1 MDAIIHVFTFKA
13 GLLARVAHDLRL
25 TLRQHEIK
33 VHARRVQASAV
44 AESLAIDGV
53 MTPSGLD
60 TRTLSAKDQ
69 RSILETMHNEILL
82 SRRYPRIEIE
92 GSIQTQADRGNRHTF
107 NGELRLRGQA
117 RPIQTELIRSGDT
130 LQSVFELKPSEFGIA
145 PYKALGG
152 AIKLEDRV
160 RVSIS
165 VALAGHSPE
174 ELLERSEP
182 LQLQAAAVA

>member
-1 MDAIIHVFTFKA
+1 MDATIHVFTFKA

-25 TLRQHEIK
+25 TLRQYEIK
-33 VHARRVQASAV
+33 VHARRVQAFAV

-69 RSILETMHNEILL
+69 RSILETVHKEILM
-82 SRRYPRIEIE
+82 SRRYPRIELD
-92 GSIQTQADRGNRHTF
+92 GSIQTLAGNRHTLT
-107 NGELRLRGQA
+107 GELRLRGQA
-117 RPIQTELIRSGDT
+117 RPIKTELIRSGDS
-130 LQSVFELKPSEFGIA
+130 LSSVIELKPSEFGIA

-160 RVSIS
+160 RVNIT
-165 VALAGHSPE
+165 VALAGQSPE

-182 LQLQAAAVA
+182 LQL

>member
-1 MDAIIHVFTFKA
+1 MDATIHVFTFKA

-25 TLRQHEIK
+25 TLRQYEIK
-33 VHARRVQASAV
+33 VHARRVHAFAV

-69 RSILETMHNEILL
+69 RSILETVHGEILL
-82 SRRYPRIEIE
+82 SRRYPRIELE
-92 GSIQTQADRGNRHTF
+92 GSIQTLADNRHTF
-107 NGELRLRGQA
+107 SGELRLRDRT
-117 RPIQTELIRSGDT
+117 RPIKTELIRSGDT
-130 LQSVFELKPSEFGIA
+130 LQASFELKPSDFGIA

-160 RVSIS
+160 RVSIH
-165 VALAGHSPE
+165 VALAGQSPE

-182 LQLQAAAVA
+182 LQLQAAAF